1 MLTTQANRPGRLNA
15 SALSGAVSQVSESS
29 LRQSRAA
36 GTRSAAWYSAGIEPG
51 SSACAATASC
61 RHAADCGKP
70 RRGAPGWTEAEAR
83 CARMPRQRHPAAIA
97 AAAAVLG
104 AQEDRVCDEL
114 VRDLLDLPET
124 EFLAW

>member
-1 MLTTQANRPGRLNA
+1 
-15 SALSGAVSQVSESS
+15 
-29 LRQSRAA
+29 
-36 GTRSAAWYSAGIEPG
+36 
-51 SSACAATASC
+51 
-61 RHAADCGKP
+61 
-70 RRGAPGWTEAEAR
+70 
-83 CARMPRQRHPAAIA
+83 MPRQRHPAAIA